1 MSQAGLKLRDD
12 IKPFVVYTGF
22 MLVSAAGD
30 RRRLQVLLIEH
41 ASSLHSFIFV
51 FGSELAAL

>member
-1 MSQAGLKLRDD
+1 MSGLKLRDD

-41 ASSLHSFIFV
+41 ASSLHTFIFV